1 MMTRQP
7 VSARNEDARLNF
19 PLNFRIFAA
28 GWKLLFLHHDELKPE
43 PSRDAAWNRGRYL
56 VSGLGHCGACHT
68 PRNSL
73 GAEKRHRPFAG
84 GDGRNWYSPALDAS
98 SPSPIPWSAEQVFNY
113 LRHDFD
119 PLHGQVAGPMAP
131 VSHNLARVPEADVRA
146 IAAYTASLND
156 TDAATQQRQTQT
168 ALAFARDR
176 EATLPIMRASTATT
190 PRQPEPPDA
199 SAQSKEGAAI
209 FAGACATC
217 HHGGGE
223 WPSTRP
229 VPLGLSTTV
238 HGPDARNLL
247 HIVVDGIH
255 PRPGESGKIMP
266 GFAGALTD
274 AQIVAL
280 AGYVRSRFS
289 DKPAWTGMAEALQ
302 QIRRRP
308 AVTEAP

>member
-1 MMTRQP
+1 
-7 VSARNEDARLNF
+7 
-19 PLNFRIFAA
+19 
-28 GWKLLFLHHDELKPE
+28 
-43 PSRDAAWNRGRYL
+43 
-56 VSGLGHCGACHT
+56 
-68 PRNSL
+68 
-73 GAEKRHRPFAG
+73 
-84 GDGRNWYSPALDAS
+84 
-98 SPSPIPWSAEQVFNY
+98 
-113 LRHDFD
+113 
-119 PLHGQVAGPMAP
+119 MAP
-131 VSHNLARVPEADVRA
+131 VSHNLARVQESEVRA
-146 IAAYTASLND
+146 IATYVASLNG
-156 TDAATQQRQTQT
+156 TDAAARQQKTQA

-176 EATLPIMRASTATT
+176 EATLPILRASTAATA

-199 SAQSKEGAAI
+199 AQLAREGTAI

-223 WPSTRP
+223 FPSTRP
-229 VPLGLSTTV
+229 VPLGLSTAV
-238 HGPDARNLL
+238 HGPDPRNLL
-247 HIVVDGIH
+247 HIVAEGLH

-289 DKPAWTGMAEALQ
+289 DKPAWTGLAEALQ